1 MRKMRRATLLNA
13 LYGRVVYPLA
23 EPKAYRGMQ
32 GLVADHRRRESQ
44 SLDENAGQQWSALR
58 QVIQSAYDSV
68 PFYRRRLDE
77 AGVRPGDIQSPAH
90 LQGIPLLTRDDI
102 RNHLDDLWS
111 RRYRREDL
119 LPAATGGTT
128 DVPVPLLRSVPALRK
143 KAAVHMRFN
152 NWAGMFPGDKV
163 LYLWGAAV
171 DFAKNPSWRWRAY
184 DRFVMR
190 RMWAPTSLFNE
201 QVLSSYREQLNR
213 FRPRV
218 IYAYPTPL
226 ALLCEFLRDTG
237 KPFHRPASVICT
249 AEPLS
254 TDQRRLIEQ
263 TLGCPA
269 FEMYGSREFGMI
281 AADCEHGNL
290 HLNPAAAYV
299 EFVPVPGAEVDGLC
313 ELVVTDLLNDGM
325 PLIRY
330 RINDCAIPAEPG
342 CACGRGYAMLG
353 KVSGRTA
360 DNFVLPDG
368 NIVPGISLQ
377 NRVIKVCPGIK
388 KIQIVQETPAQFMIR
403 YVPGATFAAE
413 DLKSLD
419 SKLSE
424 YFGQS
429 VRWKFEPV
437 ADIQREASGKT
448 RFCISHVSRP
458 LAASVSSQSAAQ

>member
-1 MRKMRRATLLNA
+1 
-13 LYGRVVYPLA
+13 
-23 EPKAYRGMQ
+23 
-32 GLVADHRRRESQ
+32 
-44 SLDENAGQQWSALR
+44 
-58 QVIQSAYDSV
+58 
-68 PFYRRRLDE
+68 
-77 AGVRPGDIQSPAH
+77 
-90 LQGIPLLTRDDI
+90 
-102 RNHLDDLWS
+102 
-111 RRYRREDL
+111 
-119 LPAATGGTT
+119 
-128 DVPVPLLRSVPALRK
+128 
-143 KAAVHMRFN
+143 
-152 NWAGMFPGDKV
+152 
-163 LYLWGAAV
+163 
-171 DFAKNPSWRWRAY
+171 
-184 DRFVMR
+184 
-190 RMWAPTSLFNE
+190 
-201 QVLSSYREQLNR
+201 
-213 FRPRV
+213 
-218 IYAYPTPL
+218 
-226 ALLCEFLRDTG
+226 FLRDTG

-290 HLNPAAAYV
+290 HLNPAAAHV

-342 CACGRGYAMLG
+342 CACGRGYAVLG

-419 SKLSE
+419 TKLSE

-429 VRWKFEPV
+429 VRWKFESV

>member
-1 MRKMRRATLLNA
+1 MPKARRANLLNA
-13 LYGRVVYPLA
+13 FYSRVMYPLA

-32 GLVADHRRRESQ
+32 KLIAGHRRRESQ
-44 SLDENAGQQWSALR
+44 SLQENATQQWGALR
-58 QVIQSAYDSV
+58 RLIQHAYDSI

-77 AGVRPGDIQSPAH
+77 AGIRPGDLQSPA
-90 LQGIPLLTRDDI
+90 QFARIPVLTRDDI
-102 RNHLDDLWS
+102 RHNLDDLWS
-111 RRYRREDL
+111 RRYRREEL

-171 DFAKNPSWRWRAY
+171 DFSQKPSWRWRIY
-184 DRFVMR
+184 DRLLMR

-201 QVLSSYREQLNR
+201 QVLTSYRDQLNR
-213 FRPRV
+213 FRPSV

-226 ALLCEFLRDTG
+226 ALLCEFLRDAG
-237 KPFHRPASVICT
+237 KTFHRPSSVICT
-249 AEPLS
+249 AEPLLPE
-254 TDQRRLIEQ
+254 QRRIIEQ

-299 EFVPVPGAEVDGLC
+299 EFVPVPGAEVEGLC

-330 RINDCAIPAEPG
+330 RINDCVIPAQPD
-342 CACGRGYAMLG
+342 CACGRGYAVLG
-353 KVSGRTA
+353 KIAGRTA

-388 KIQIVQETPAQFMIR
+388 KIQIVQETPAEFIIR
-403 YVPGATFAAE
+403 YVPGTSFASE
-413 DLKSLD
+413 DLNSLD

-424 YFGQS
+424 YFGRS

-458 LAASVSSQSAAQ
+458 AASLSSESAVQ

>member
-1 MRKMRRATLLNA
+1 M
-13 LYGRVVYPLA
+13 
-23 EPKAYRGMQ
+23 
-32 GLVADHRRRESQ
+32 
-44 SLDENAGQQWSALR
+44 
-58 QVIQSAYDSV
+58 
-68 PFYRRRLDE
+68 
-77 AGVRPGDIQSPAH
+77 
-90 LQGIPLLTRDDI
+90 
-102 RNHLDDLWS
+102 
-111 RRYRREDL
+111 
-119 LPAATGGTT
+119 
-128 DVPVPLLRSVPALRK
+128 
-143 KAAVHMRFN
+143 
-152 NWAGMFPGDKV
+152 
-163 LYLWGAAV
+163 
-171 DFAKNPSWRWRAY
+171 
-184 DRFVMR
+184 
-190 RMWAPTSLFNE
+190 
-201 QVLSSYREQLNR
+201 
-213 FRPRV
+213 
-218 IYAYPTPL
+218 
-226 ALLCEFLRDTG
+226 
-237 KPFHRPASVICT
+237 
-249 AEPLS
+249 
-254 TDQRRLIEQ
+254 
-263 TLGCPA
+263 
-269 FEMYGSREFGMI
+269 
-281 AADCEHGNL
+281 
-290 HLNPAAAYV
+290 
-299 EFVPVPGAEVDGLC
+299 PGAEVDGLC

-388 KIQIVQETPAQFMIR
+388 KIQIVQETPAQFVIR

-458 LAASVSSQSAAQ
+458 LAASVSSQGAAQ